1 MEGKDGKNITLNT
14 KTVLLKDTIQ
24 NILRKSPNKRK
35 GIDMKLYRVDGTSDK
50 DAQTVVNFLTSMDNP
65 DNEYKKASM
74 HVDNLL
80 SEALDKV
87 LLSDKVKSCNDYYK
101 VNSKKDFVAKMS
113 VEEYDDECKQ

>member
-1 MEGKDGKNITLNT
+1 MDGKDGKNITLNT

-65 DNEYKKASM
+65 DNECKKASM

-87 LLSDKVKSCNDYYK
+87 LLSDNVKSCNDYYK
-101 VNSKKDFVAKMS
+101 VNSKKDFVAKMY
-113 VEEYDDECKQ
+113 VEEYDG

>member
-35 GIDMKLYRVDGTSDK
+35 GIDMKLYRVDEGTRDDK

-65 DNEYKKASM
+65 DNECKKASM
-74 HVDNLL
+74 HVDKLL

-87 LLSDKVKSCNDYYK
+87 LLSDNVKSCSDYYK
-101 VNSKKDFVAKMS
+101 VNSKKDFIAKMS
-113 VEEYDDECKQ
+113 ITSTE